1 MTNRL
6 ARNET
11 KRPKGEKRVFEGDAK
26 ERRESKFFAAEKRWE
41 MLRIMFTIQHV
52 AKRKIWWKQAHG

>member
-6 ARNET
+6 ARNEA
-11 KRPKGEKRVFEGDAK
+11 KRIRGEKRVFEGDAK
-26 ERRESKFFAAEKRWE
+26 GRRECKLFTAEKRWK